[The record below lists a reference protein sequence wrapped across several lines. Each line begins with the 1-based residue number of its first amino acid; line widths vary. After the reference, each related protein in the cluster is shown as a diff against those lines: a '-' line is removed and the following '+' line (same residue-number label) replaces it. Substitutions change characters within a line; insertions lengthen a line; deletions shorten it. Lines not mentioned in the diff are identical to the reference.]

1 MIKKVKLNLTFYLG
15 ALGVISWLLGNW
27 AQVAE
32 IDLIGVP
39 YWYFWVNGLFLIN
52 IAIFVKVAHIFK
64 NR

>member
-1 MIKKVKLNLTFYLG
+1 MKNIKINLTFYLG

-32 IDLIGVP
+32 INLFGIP
-39 YWYFWVNGLFLIN
+39 YWYFWANGIFLIN

-64 NR
+64 NKQ